1 VSSKPTVELLT
12 NPRAGTI
19 GVGLATGVLQPAL
32 AQISHGIGQRLLP
45 LRTATKPNS
54 AASAV
59 LNDPLSTAVV
69 AYRPFPSHAALGLS
83 AFYLVHCSRRC
94 GLRQVRITG
103 DSRRVLAHAVSGPMP
118 ELPPNAGARPVPALF
133 LRHDSPAC
141 FDKVAPPVVTAS
153 LTTVVRTASRTRRPP
168 RRCRGGAW
176 ASGMNQ
182 VRTGRR
188 AACLS

>member
-19 GVGLATGVLQPAL
+19 GVGLTTGVLQPAL

-69 AYRPFPSHAALGLS
+69 AYRPFPSHAAWIS
-83 AFYLVHCSRRC
+83 AFYLVHCSLEAVRAAAGEDNRGLSAGAC
-94 GLRQVRITG
+94 PRGLR
-103 DSRRVLAHAVSGPMP
+103 AHA
-118 ELPPNAGARPVPALF
+118 
-133 LRHDSPAC
+133 
-141 FDKVAPPVVTAS
+141 
-153 LTTVVRTASRTRRPP
+153 
-168 RRCRGGAW
+168 
-176 ASGMNQ
+176 
-182 VRTGRR
+182 
-188 AACLS
+188 

>member
-1 VSSKPTVELLT
+1 LLTVSGAPTTAAGVSSKPTVELLT
-12 NPRAGTI
+12 NPRIGTI

-83 AFYLVHCSRRC
+83 AFYLVHCSLEAVRAAAGEDNRGLSAGAC
-94 GLRQVRITG
+94 PRGLR
-103 DSRRVLAHAVSGPMP
+103 AHA
-118 ELPPNAGARPVPALF
+118 
-133 LRHDSPAC
+133 
-141 FDKVAPPVVTAS
+141 
-153 LTTVVRTASRTRRPP
+153 
-168 RRCRGGAW
+168 
-176 ASGMNQ
+176 
-182 VRTGRR
+182 
-188 AACLS
+188 